1 LVHFVATEKYG
12 KIAQGLKALGH
23 PVRISIVLQLL
34 RQDECTGGEISGK
47 LPVAASTV
55 SQHLNTLLAADL
67 IKMRID
73 GPRRYYRLNQRALE
87 YLQGWLGKL

>member
-1 LVHFVATEKYG
+1 MVTEKYS

-34 RQDECTGGEISGK
+34 RQDECTGGEISGR
-47 LPVAASTV
+47 LSVAASTT

-73 GPRRYYRLNQRALE
+73 GPRRYYSLNRRALE
-87 YLQGWLGKL
+87 YLQGWVGKL